1 MVHNA
6 TSVHGQQLRSTSAPS
21 QYLIHCFQHEWANR
35 MFNILHL
42 WMLFFR
48 CIVFL
53 SKSWEIFYHVPN
65 STLENLK
72 PIQLHGKVY
81 DPSNSIPQACMFIF
95 SVRETLASEGGWV
108 CHKNTLLVWYS
119 RGYTFG
125 FLSSIAL
132 TFNKRLI
139 FRYLIYKHKCTHHMG
154 TKRHSKHL
162 ASVSMCYLR
171 HLDSILKKW
180 HFSRQLPFKQLHLID

>member
-1 MVHNA
+1 
-6 TSVHGQQLRSTSAPS
+6 
-21 QYLIHCFQHEWANR
+21 

-108 CHKNTLLVWYS
+108 CHKNTLLLWYS

-139 FRYLIYKHKCTHHMG
+139 FRYLIYKHKCTHHSCFLNWGSCG
-154 TKRHSKHL
+154 TWAQRGIQSTL
-162 ASVSMCYLR
+162 Q
-171 HLDSILKKW
+171 ILFQCVTW
-180 HFSRQLPFKQLHLID
+180 GI